1 MREFIAGP
9 LALLQNMLMDILQ
22 SKGTDARWE
31 RGYPA
36 LKIAN
41 KCINMKHIYFYS

>member
-9 LALLQNMLMDILQ
+9 LALLQNMLMDIRQ

-31 RGYPA
+31 RGYPR
-36 LKIAN
+36 LKNNNN
-41 KCINMKHIYFYS
+41 K